1 MFRLF
6 VPLASLLIM
15 LATVAWFWTGKPL
28 ADMAHGVPVELPSNL
43 QRINQHHTLPL
54 KYQAGVVEHWLDDS
68 RLITIGGQLEQKF
81 KIDVCEQRR
90 FLLSPS
96 IAPKPIF
103 IGLDFSQIQ
112 SLLHAEKKFKQH
124 MHDYLH
130 GPILDKKGGDDDL
143 PGFFISSD
151 NAFGVLVINPIEEV
165 QLLSDKY
172 YDEMGRYTFVSND
185 KFTLVME
192 RVEQKNCQF
201 GLLNID
207 VYKHVPFSTEM
218 HYWLNNADSWSAGN
232 VKPGFYPA
240 QNTVTYGI
248 TSLNQHMQSC
258 GLMKLEGDRWRFA
271 SRYFYTEKHTVGQFN
286 AEKSAHC
293 QKVLATFYHTPAGE
307 VLRNRA
313 LATEEIAKSIAAVA
327 LPADVNVKA
336 FSGVQ
341 PVKLS
346 LGDISNYQDLFYRDS
361 NHQSLIWHKVLKEQV
376 SFSFNAPDKAFYLYV
391 LGRDVTITGATF
403 LETSDQCIKGLCQQ
417 AGDVTLYYLKPTRSK
432 VSIKANGVRQA
443 LSPILK
449 KRTIKLGEKPSLHA
463 FNDTTD
469 NGGEEKFSVVDRNGK
484 KLETK
489 DIPHLLAPYA
499 GRINR
504 SMGNNIMLTIDK
516 AMQSEVSQKLN
527 EYINAMDEKPSFAT
541 VSVANANGE
550 LLVLAQTPQASNET
564 NYQRAGYIQATKPI
578 HSPLTFLAAYHDD
591 SQRFVS
597 GSVFKLLSALLIA
610 EKLGGNHPMVK
621 GLTFQDWK
629 NIKNDTLMNPEFG
642 CFPIQQ
648 ESCAV
653 NGLSNFIFNG
663 EKQTIYNR
671 TYDREGNLKHSSSA
685 YGLKEAIRD
694 SLNTYFAFMVNKV
707 AKEPFYW
714 QSAFGNDGYANTSPL
729 RQFISQFG
737 FYKPL
742 RLDAGLLGDAA
753 LNSVLNVPASKLR
766 HYNVESQFWRAAV
779 GEQNRVTA
787 LQVAQFT
794 LAIAKQRLVPLSLL
808 KSVDGRQ
815 AKVSTNPIN
824 VKQTSFELVQ
834 EAMLLAG
841 KNYKALKEL
850 PFDIYAKSGTGEISK
865 KHNNAWMTAYVNRQN
880 PVVITCQIGQVTGTG
895 GDLCGRLIA
904 ELLKGEVFIP
914 ALRLDS

>member
-1 MFRLF
+1 MLRLF
-6 VPLASLLIM
+6 VPLFTLVITLTAATWFWAGKPTANTTLLTHIELPASLQ
-15 LATVAWFWTGKPL
+15 K
-28 ADMAHGVPVELPSNL
+28 
-43 QRINQHHTLPL
+43 INQNHTLPL
-54 KYQAGVVEHWLDDS
+54 QYQSGHNELWFDDA
-68 RLITIGGQLEQKF
+68 RLITLGGQFQQEY
-81 KIDVCEQRR
+81 KIDICEQRR
-90 FLLSPS
+90 FLLPPN
-96 IAPKPIF
+96 IAPKPLF
-103 IGLDFSQIQ
+103 VGLDFSQIQ
-112 SLLHAEKKFKQH
+112 SLLHNEKKFKSQI
-124 MHDYLH
+124 HDYLH
-130 GPILDKKGGDDDL
+130 GPILDKSGSDEDL
-143 PGFFISSD
+143 PGVIISSEYGFSIK
-151 NAFGVLVINPIEEV
+151 AIEQVKVITDTQRDDFTEFA
-165 QLLSDKY
+165 
-172 YDEMGRYTFVSND
+172 FVSND
-185 KFTLVME
+185 KFTLVL
-192 RVEQKNCQF
+192 QQ
-201 GLLNID
+201 ID
-207 VYKHVPFSTEM
+207 KKTNKLGCTLGILSIRVYKHSLHANIM
-218 HYWLNNADSWSAGN
+218 HYWLNDNNNWIKGN
-232 VKPGFYPA
+232 VKEGLYPA
-240 QNTVTYGI
+240 QNQMKYGI
-248 TSLNQHMQSC
+248 QSLNQYMQQC
-258 GLMKLEGDRWRFA
+258 GLMKLDGDRWQFA
-271 SRYFYTEKHTVGQFN
+271 SRYFYTEKLTSGQFN

-293 QKVLATFYHTPAGE
+293 QKVLAAFYHTPAGE

-376 SFSFNAPDKAFYLYV
+376 SFSFNAPGKAFYLYV

-417 AGDVTLYYLKPTRSK
+417 AGDVTLYYLKPTSSK

-516 AMQSEVSQKLN
+516 AMQNVVSQKLN

-621 GLTFQDWK
+621 GLTFEGWK
-629 NIKNDTLMNPEFG
+629 KAQGETLMNPELG
-642 CFPIQQ
+642 CFPTQQ
-648 ESCAV
+648 ESCVA

-824 VKQTSFELVQ
+824 VKQKSFELVQ

-850 PFDIYAKSGTGEISK
+850 PFDIYAKSGTGEISR

-904 ELLKGEVFIP
+904 ELLKSEVF
-914 ALRLDS
+914 SQH